1 MKTKD
6 AIYRQIT
13 KIMLPLILQNLLS
26 AMVSSADVIMLN
38 YVGQSPISAV
48 SLAVQY
54 SNIIFMFC
62 SGLGTGATILCA
74 QYYGKK
80 DYRAIRAV
88 EGIALR
94 LAIAV
99 TVVFAIAAFTIPELM
114 MRVFTD
120 DNELISLG
128 ASYIRIVGVSYLCWG
143 IIEVYLSVLRST
155 GRVVV
160 CTVLNAITFALNILL
175 NAVFIFGLFNVPKS
189 DVEGV
194 AMATSI
200 SRVIE
205 LLGCFI
211 ISLTSRE
218 VKLKLRYIFIRS
230 KVLYRDFM
238 KVSLPAIGN
247 DVVWGLGFSMYS
259 VIMGHMGS
267 DVVAANSFVVIVRN
281 FGVAI
286 CFGVATAGG
295 ILVGKLLGQNS
306 LLEAESAAKKIVKLT
321 IISGIIGG
329 LIVLI
334 STPFVLK
341 FAVLSKVAKG
351 YLKGMLLIN
360 VYYIMGSA
368 VNTTFIAG
376 LFRAGGDSR
385 FGFICD
391 IIDMWC
397 YAVPLGLLAAFVFK
411 LPVMWVYFL
420 LCTDEFVKWPW
431 VIKNYRSKKWIKNI
445 TREDIDIANM
455 REELAND
462 EL

>member
-205 LLGCFI
+205 LLGCII

-431 VIKNYRSKKWIKNI
+431 VIRNYRSKKWIKNI